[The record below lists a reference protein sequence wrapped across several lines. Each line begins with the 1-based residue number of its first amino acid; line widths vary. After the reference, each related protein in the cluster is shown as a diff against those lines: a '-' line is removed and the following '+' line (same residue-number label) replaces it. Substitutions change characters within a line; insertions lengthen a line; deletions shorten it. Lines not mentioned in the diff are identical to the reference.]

1 MDNSQP
7 MRYAI
12 YARYSSDQQR
22 QTSIADQLRKCQEFG
37 DAQGWLPVKN
47 CIYTDAAISG
57 VSTERPGLQRMLQ
70 AALSPHR
77 SFDVIL
83 VDDTSRISRSLP
95 DAIQLF
101 QRLSFAG
108 IRVVAVAQ
116 GIDSLS
122 EQADVLVTVHGLVD
136 SLYVKELAKKTHRG
150 LEGAFLRGLHAG
162 GRCYGYRNV
171 PVEGGGVRLEIEESE
186 AEVVRRIFQMSA
198 TGASLKKI
206 AFALN
211 AEKLAPPR
219 PRAGT
224 KHASW
229 CPSAI
234 REMLRRELYIGQVVW
249 NRSRFVKVPGTNKR
263 IARPRPKSEWHVV
276 ERPELRIV
284 SDELWLTV
292 QARQA
297 TLQKLYG
304 GQHQGLLNGSASSG
318 NLLTGLL
325 KCGLCG
331 ANLVIVTGRRRRH
344 ATYGCPQHFYRGAC
358 SNGIRVRQDN
368 LESQLLRELQ
378 VAVLQPEAIEYTLQV
393 FQHQLET
400 TRAETCQT
408 QERTQE
414 RKRILEEQLQRLT
427 GAIAESGH
435 STFLLQAISER
446 EAELTEIDLAL
457 PARCDSLNQ
466 DPAKIRRFTID
477 QLSALPE
484 LLSTDVARARTELAR
499 HVTQITMM
507 PSEANGSQHYVCEGE
522 WKLLASPINPGN
534 VRMVAGG
541 GFEPPTF
548 GL

>member
-1 MDNSQP
+1 MDNNQP

-12 YARYSSDQQR
+12 YARYSSDLQR
-22 QTSIADQLRKCQEFG
+22 QTSIADQLRKCHEF
-37 DAQGWLPVKN
+37 AQSQGWLPVKD
-47 CIYTDAAISG
+47 CIYTDEAISG
-57 VSTERPGLQRMLQ
+57 VSTERHGLQRMLQ

-77 SFDVIL
+77 SFDIIL
-83 VDDTSRISRSLP
+83 IDDTSRISRSLP
-95 DAIQLF
+95 DAVQLF
-101 QRLSFAG
+101 NKLSFAG

-116 GIDSLS
+116 GIDSQS

-171 PVEGGGVRLEIEESE
+171 PAEGGGVRLEIEDAE

-198 TGASLKKI
+198 SGTSLKKI
-206 AFALN
+206 AYGLN
-211 AEKLAPPR
+211 AEKIPAPR

-224 KHASW
+224 PRATW

-234 REMLRRELYIGQVVW
+234 REMLRRELYIGHLVW
-249 NRSRFVKVPGTNKR
+249 NRSRFIKVPGTNKR
-263 IARPRPKSEWHVV
+263 VARPRPKSEWRIV

-284 SDELWLTV
+284 TDNLWQAV

-297 TLQKLYG
+297 TLQRLYG
-304 GQHQGLLNGSASSG
+304 GQRQGLLNRSASSG
-318 NLLTGLL
+318 NLMTGFL

-344 ATYGCPQHFYRGAC
+344 AMYGCPQHFYRGAC
-358 SNGIRVRQDN
+358 ANDLRLRQDY
-368 LESQLLRELQ
+368 LERQLLSELQ
-378 VAVLQPEAIEYTLQV
+378 VAMLQPEVIDYTLRE
-393 FQHQLET
+393 FQRHLAAARVYAAQD
-400 TRAETCQT
+400 
-408 QERTQE
+408 QERAQE
-414 RKRILEEQLQRLT
+414 RKKTLEEQLQRLT
-427 GAIAESGH
+427 GAVAESGH
-435 STFLLQAISER
+435 SSFLLQAIAER
-446 EAELTEIDLAL
+446 EGELAEVERLRA
-457 PARCDSLNQ
+457 AAGDSVNLDQ
-466 DPAKIRRFTID
+466 DELRRFALE

-484 LLSTDVARARTELAR
+484 LLSADVGRARAELAQ
-499 HVTQITMM
+499 HVTQITMT
-507 PSEANGSQHYVCEGE
+507 PAQANGTQHYFCQGD
-522 WKLLASPINPGN
+522 WNLLGPTKAGD